1 MHSAGEEA
9 PVSVG
14 FSKYIKDSGLLKLLL
29 KLALIGLCL
38 WLLLSFV
45 GGVFRVSGNQMYPA
59 LRDGDLCVTFRLDEY
74 RSKDVVVF
82 RDDAGNARF
91 ARIIARRGD
100 TVGVDEIGLLVN
112 GSHPMEEIFYPTD
125 MSGTAPE
132 LPVTLSD
139 GQVFVL
145 NDFRSDSSD
154 SRQFGLLST
163 ADLQGKVVLVL
174 RLRGI

>member
-1 MHSAGEEA
+1 
-9 PVSVG
+9 
-14 FSKYIKDSGLLKLLL
+14 
-29 KLALIGLCL
+29 
-38 WLLLSFV
+38 
-45 GGVFRVSGNQMYPA
+45 
-59 LRDGDLCVTFRLDEY
+59 
-74 RSKDVVVF
+74 
-82 RDDAGNARF
+82 
-91 ARIIARRGD
+91 
-100 TVGVDEIGLLVN
+100 
-112 GSHPMEEIFYPTD
+112 MEEIFYPTD